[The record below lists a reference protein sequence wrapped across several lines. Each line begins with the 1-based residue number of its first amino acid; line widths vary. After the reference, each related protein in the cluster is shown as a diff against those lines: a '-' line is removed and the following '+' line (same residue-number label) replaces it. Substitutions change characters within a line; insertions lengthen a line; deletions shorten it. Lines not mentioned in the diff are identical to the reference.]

1 MLNFDKITHIFPDG
15 TRALH
20 DVSLSL
26 PKGQFCVLLGPS
38 GAGKST
44 LLNTVNG
51 LIMPTGGHTALDGT
65 AVSEKTVSDVRRR
78 IGMIHQQLHLVP
90 RLSVLHNVLS
100 GVLPGT
106 PTWKALIK
114 LFPVDQQRLACRL
127 LEEVELEEKQIYRRA
142 SELSGGQQ
150 QRVAIARAFINAPDV
165 VLADEPV
172 ASLDPTVSRH
182 VLTLLRNASRQRNT
196 TVLCS
201 LHQVEFAIEYA
212 DRIVALNQ
220 GEIVFDDEP
229 SALTQGRLQEIYGG
243 NKGDLIAHPAEPT
256 RITQAGIV
264 EAEEITRIAANSTS

>member
-1 MLNFDKITHIFPDG
+1 LLNFNSITHIFPDG
-15 TRALH
+15 TRALNG
-20 DVSLSL
+20 VTLEI
-26 PKGQFCVLLGPS
+26 PRGQFCVLLGPS

-44 LLNTVNG
+44 LLNSVNG
-51 LIMPTGGHTALDGT
+51 LVMPSQGYAALDGN
-65 AVSEKTVSDVRRR
+65 AVELKTLADVRGR

-100 GVLPGT
+100 GLLPVT
-106 PTWKALIK
+106 PTLKALFKI
-114 LFPVDQQRLACRL
+114 FPISQQRAACRL

-150 QRVAIARAFINAPDV
+150 QRVAIARAFINEPDV

-182 VLTLLRNASRQRNT
+182 VLRLLKDASRQRQT

-212 DRIVALNQ
+212 DRIVALNE
-220 GEIVFDDEP
+220 GAVVFDDLP
-229 SALTQGRLQEIYGG
+229 DALTPERLHEIYGG
-243 NKGDLIAHPAEPT
+243 QKGDLVEHPAEPT
-256 RITQAGIV
+256 RITQDGV
-264 EAEEITRIAANSTS
+264 LQTESITKIQIATPA

>member
-1 MLNFDKITHIFPDG
+1 MLAFDAVTHIFPDG
-15 TRALH
+15 TRAVN
-20 DVSLSL
+20 DVTLSV
-26 PKGQFCVLLGPS
+26 PTGQFCVLLGPS

-51 LIMPTGGHTALDGT
+51 LILPSGGRTALDGT
-65 AVSEKTVSDVRRR
+65 DITVNTLTEIRNR

-100 GVLPGT
+100 GLLPVT
-106 PTWKALIK
+106 PTWKALIR
-114 LFPVDQQRLACRL
+114 LFPLDQQRKACRL
-127 LEEVELEEKQIYRRA
+127 LEEVELEDKQLYRRA

-150 QRVAIARAFINAPDV
+150 QRVAIARAFINEPDV

-182 VLTLLRNASRQRNT
+182 VLKLLRDASRQRNT

-201 LHQVEFAIEYA
+201 LHQVEFAIEFA

-220 GEIVFDDEP
+220 GEIVFDDIP
-229 SALTQGRLQEIYGG
+229 QALTSDRLQEIYGG
-243 NKGDLIAHPAEPT
+243 NKGDLVAHPAEPT
-256 RITQAGIV
+256 LITKNGIV
-264 EAEEITRIAANSTS
+264 EAEEITKVTVHAAE

>member
-1 MLNFDKITHIFPDG
+1 MLEFNSISHVFPDG
-15 TRALH
+15 TRAVNDITLQI
-20 DVSLSL
+20 
-26 PKGQFCVLLGPS
+26 PKAEFCVLLGPS

-51 LIMPTGGHTALDGT
+51 LVMPTSGAVSLDGT
-65 AVSEKTVSDVRRR
+65 LIENKSLKSVRRR

-100 GVLPGT
+100 GLLPVVS
-106 PTWKALIK
+106 TWAAMLK
-114 LFPVDQQRLACRL
+114 LFSNSQQRKACRL

-150 QRVAIARAFINAPDV
+150 QRVAIARAFINDPDV

-182 VLTLLRNASRQRNT
+182 VLTLLRNASQQRQT
-196 TVLCS
+196 TVVCS

-212 DRIVALNQ
+212 DRIVALRR
-220 GEIVFDDEP
+220 GEIVFDDQP
-229 SALTQGRLQEIYGG
+229 SALTSEKLQDIYGG
-243 NKGDLIAHPAEPT
+243 DKGDLIGAPSEPT
-256 RITQAGIV
+256 LITADGIV
-264 EAEEITRIAANSTS
+264 EAEEITKIA

>member
-1 MLNFDKITHIFPDG
+1 MLSFNNISHVFPDG
-15 TRALH
+15 TRAINQ
-20 DVSLSL
+20 VSLNL

-44 LLNTVNG
+44 LLNTING
-51 LIMPTGGHTALDGT
+51 LIMPSEGHTALDG
-65 AVSEKTVSDVRRR
+65 VEVNQKNLIDVRRR

-100 GVLPGT
+100 GLLPVT
-106 PTWKALIK
+106 PTWKSIVK
-114 LFPVDQQRLACRL
+114 FFPVEQQRHACKL

-150 QRVAIARAFINAPDV
+150 QRVAIARAFINEPDV

-196 TVLCS
+196 TVFCS
-201 LHQVEFAIEYA
+201 LHQVEFALEFA

-220 GEIVFDDEP
+220 GEVVFDGLP
-229 SALTQGRLQEIYGG
+229 SELSQDRLLEIYGG
-243 NKGDLIAHPAEPT
+243 DKGDLVANPPEPT
-256 RITQAGIV
+256 RITKNGIV
-264 EAEEITRIAANSTS
+264 EAQEITRIAAN